1 MRFCRRFSP
10 RGPNKAHDL
19 MTIPFRPSVLA
30 TEPVGCVGV
39 RKRAMRAV
47 RSNLAVLCICA
58 LSACY
63 FPRQAAFE
71 KSVHQQVQVNM
82 RVAAAQENL
91 GKLKLNCYRQGPQLD
106 CARTI
111 ESLAP
116 PITCVQHVVLKPSE
130 PGQLV
135 AEIRIGKISCL
146 GPFG

>member
-1 MRFCRRFSP
+1 
-10 RGPNKAHDL
+10 
-19 MTIPFRPSVLA
+19 
-30 TEPVGCVGV
+30 
-39 RKRAMRAV
+39 MRAV